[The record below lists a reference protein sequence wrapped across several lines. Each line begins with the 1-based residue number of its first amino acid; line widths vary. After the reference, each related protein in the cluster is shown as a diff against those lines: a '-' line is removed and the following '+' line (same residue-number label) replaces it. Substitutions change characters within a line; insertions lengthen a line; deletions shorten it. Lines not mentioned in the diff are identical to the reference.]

1 MKRSRIFISFA
12 AGAIVTCGLG
22 LGGIFAGGTN
32 GGGMIA
38 AALADPL
45 AMLALRSPGAREPG
59 AMFQTKQAKAPSV
72 FAVLPEK
79 APASQAAPAGN
90 GVPMGDGDLEDPA
103 PQGGLGPTA
112 FAVLPSPNPQS
123 APGLAL
129 PPPNPYYGS
138 PVGLNRPRDGSSG
151 GPGASSGG
159 ETSSGDPGTSS
170 GGGTSSGNP
179 GTSSGG
185 GTSSGDPGT
194 SSGGGTSSGDPGTS
208 SGDPLSSSSGSGGS
222 SGGPPPVSAVPEP
235 ETWALMIVGMFGI
248 GAAMRRNRRRNAQRS
263 APPLQKSPNAS

>member
-38 AALADPL
+38 SALADPL
-45 AMLALRSPGAREPG
+45 AMLALRSPGARDAG
-59 AMFQTKQAKAPSV
+59 AMFQTKQAKQPSAFV
-72 FAVLPEK
+72 AMPEK

-90 GVPMGDGDLEDPA
+90 GVPMGDGDLDDPA

-129 PPPNPYYGS
+129 PPPDPYYGS

-151 GPGASSGG
+151 GPGA
-159 ETSSGDPGTSS
+159 
-170 GGGTSSGNP
+170 
-179 GTSSGG
+179 SSGG

-208 SGDPLSSSSGSGGS
+208 SSGGTSSGDPGTSSGDPLSSSGGPGGS

-248 GAAMRRNRRRNAQRS
+248 GAAMRRNRRRNARQTRQS
-263 APPLQKSPNAS
+263 FQKSTDAT